1 MPVDSLNS
9 MRMSALLLDRLT
21 TILITRTQ
29 LRAQHRKLG
38 VYLMDSREFA
48 KTLEKQVADFCQTLD
63 AKLPAYSYIPLD
75 SDEARIKVMQSR
87 LFNEIRAGEIFGG
100 WLKSTPELDVKKTL
114 AEAVHEEYIHAG
126 YLEEALKS
134 KGAVPYEYKPLPAQ
148 MAMFNAFEG
157 LTDTVERIAA
167 FPMAGEGVAD
177 YLIGKSLNVG
187 TVPAWVTGPYQKIH
201 EDEEEHGN
209 YPFEILVKYA
219 TTPEKQER
227 AARAVAMSLI
237 LRRQYFDNLDRWVN
251 EDKMY

>member
-1 MPVDSLNS
+1 VP
-9 MRMSALLLDRLT
+9 
-21 TILITRTQ
+21 RT
-29 LRAQHRKLG
+29 LG
-38 VYLMDSREFA
+38 EFTMDSREFA
-48 KTLEKQVADFCQTLD
+48 KSLEKQVADFCDTLNM
-63 AKLPAYSYIPLD
+63 KLPAYSYTPLD

-114 AEAVHEEYIHAG
+114 AEAVHEEYVHAG
-126 YLEEALKS
+126 YLEAALKE

-187 TVPAWVTGPYQKIH
+187 TVPSWVTGPYQKIH

-219 TTPEKQER
+219 TTSEQQER
-227 AARAVAMSLI
+227 AARAVAMSLV
-237 LRRQYFDNLDRWVN
+237 LRRQYFDNLDRWVFEN
-251 EDKMY
+251 KMY

>member
-1 MPVDSLNS
+1 
-9 MRMSALLLDRLT
+9 
-21 TILITRTQ
+21 
-29 LRAQHRKLG
+29 
-38 VYLMDSREFA
+38 MDSRDFA

-75 SDEARIKVMQSR
+75 SDGARIKVMQSR

-114 AEAVHEEYIHAG
+114 AEAVHEEYVHAG

-187 TVPAWVTGPYQKIH
+187 TVPGWVTGPYQKIH

-219 TTPEKQER
+219 TTSEKQER
-227 AARAVAMSLI
+227 AARAVAMSLL

>member
-1 MPVDSLNS
+1 
-9 MRMSALLLDRLT
+9 
-21 TILITRTQ
+21 
-29 LRAQHRKLG
+29 
-38 VYLMDSREFA
+38 MDSRDFA

-75 SDEARIKVMQSR
+75 SDGARIKVMQSR

-114 AEAVHEEYIHAG
+114 AEAVHEEYVHAG
-126 YLEEALKS
+126 YLEEALKE

-187 TVPAWVTGPYQKIH
+187 TVPSWVTGPYQKIH

-219 TTPEKQER
+219 TTADKQER
-227 AARAVAMSLI
+227 AARAVAMSLV
-237 LRRQYFDNLDRWVN
+237 LRRQYFDNLDRWVFEN
-251 EDKMY
+251 KMY

>member
-1 MPVDSLNS
+1 
-9 MRMSALLLDRLT
+9 
-21 TILITRTQ
+21 
-29 LRAQHRKLG
+29 
-38 VYLMDSREFA
+38 MDSREFA
-48 KTLEKQVADFCQTLD
+48 KTLEAQVAEFCRTLD
-63 AKLPAYSYIPLD
+63 TKLPAYSYIPLTQD
-75 SDEARIKVMQSR
+75 DERIKVMQSR

-114 AEAVHEEYIHAG
+114 AEAVHEEYVHAG
-126 YLEEALKS
+126 YLEEALRS

-148 MAMFNAFEG
+148 VAMFNAFEG

-177 YLIGKSLNVG
+177 YLIGKSLNAA
-187 TVPAWVTGPYQKIH
+187 TVPKWVTEPYQKIH

-219 TTPEKQER
+219 TTPEKQEK
-227 AARAVAMSLI
+227 AARAVAMSLV
-237 LRRQYFDNLDRWVN
+237 LRRQYFDNLDRWVF

>member
-1 MPVDSLNS
+1 
-9 MRMSALLLDRLT
+9 
-21 TILITRTQ
+21 
-29 LRAQHRKLG
+29 
-38 VYLMDSREFA
+38 MDSREFA
-48 KTLEKQVADFCQTLD
+48 KTLEKQVADFCDTLN

-75 SDEARIKVMQSR
+75 SDEARIRVMQSR

-100 WLKSTPELDVKKTL
+100 WLKTTPELDVKKTL
-114 AEAVHEEYIHAG
+114 AQAVHEEYVHAG
-126 YLEEALKS
+126 YLEEALKE

-187 TVPAWVTGPYQKIH
+187 SVPNWVTGPYQKIH

-227 AARAVAMSLI
+227 AARAVAMSLV
-237 LRRQYFDNLDRWVN
+237 LRRQYFDNLDRWVYEN
-251 EDKMY
+251 KIY